1 MRLAIFGGTFDPV
14 HRAHVEVAVGAA
26 ERFELDQ
33 VWLIPN
39 HQPPHKGGQTI
50 AAYEHRLRMVQ
61 EAVAGH
67 PRLRASDLERE
78 ARRSYSIE
86 TIEAVRRL
94 HPEARPLYFLIGAD
108 AFNDVGTWHRWRE
121 VVESVEFLVVS
132 RPGFLVQ
139 APEGARRM
147 LVEGFD
153 FDLSSSGI
161 RQALAEGRAADG
173 LNPRV
178 AAYIAEHRLY
188 GVV

>member
-14 HRAHVEVAVGAA
+14 HRAHIEVAAAAA
-26 ERFELDQ
+26 ERFALDE

-39 HQPPHKGGQTI
+39 HQPPHKRGQTG
-50 AAYEHRLRMVQ
+50 AAYEHRLRMVELAVTGQ
-61 EAVAGH
+61 E
-67 PRLRASDLERE
+67 RLRASDLERE
-78 ARRSYSIE
+78 ARRSYSID

-94 HPEARPLYFLIGAD
+94 HPQAWPLYFLIGAD

-132 RPGFLVQ
+132 RPGFKVQ
-139 APEGARRM
+139 APEGAR
-147 LVEGFD
+147 LTVLEGFD

-161 RQALAEGRAADG
+161 RQALAEGRAAAG
-173 LNPRV
+173 LDPQV

-188 GVV
+188 GML